1 MNGRSWPCNIPPS
14 AFLRVDAVGPWI
26 RRRCVVEYDGTNFCG
41 FQAQDQPG
49 VMRTVQEIIEDA
61 LHRTTGETKLARLRF
76 ASRTDT
82 GVHAQGQVV
91 VLVSRCVETDR
102 VFRDALNTRL
112 PQDVVCRSMF
122 TMTEAQANFDPCV
135 DATCKRYEYELIT
148 GGLRPVVHR
157 RNMWHVRKP
166 LDVAKMQLA
175 VSHMMAPPSTK
186 DFSSFTPQKALDG
199 EQSNVCTVS
208 TIELHADKV
217 NERGGVQYEE
227 DVATRI
233 RLVFEGNRFKYKM
246 VRNMVGTIVDVGLG
260 RLKADDIPRILAAKN
275 RAKAGQG
282 APPQGLTL
290 VWVKYD

>member
-1 MNGRSWPCNIPPS
+1 MNGRSPPCNMPPS
-14 AFLRVDAVGPWI
+14 AFLRVNAVGPWI
-26 RRRCVVEYDGTNFCG
+26 RRRCVVEYDGTDFCG
-41 FQAQDQPG
+41 FQAQDQPS
-49 VMRTVQEIIEDA
+49 VMRTVQEIIENA
-61 LHRTTGETKLARLRF
+61 LNRTTGETNLARLRF

-82 GVHAQGQVV
+82 GVHARGQVV
-91 VLVSRCVETDR
+91 VLVNRCVESDR
-102 VFRDALNTRL
+102 
-112 PQDVVCRSMF
+112 
-122 TMTEAQANFDPCV
+122 MTQANFDPCV
-135 DATCKRYEYELIT
+135 DATRKRYEYELVT

-157 RNMWHVRKP
+157 RNVWYVRKP

-175 VSHMMAPPSTK
+175 VSHMMAPPSAK

-199 EQSNVCTVS
+199 ERGNICTVS
-208 TIELHADKV
+208 TIELHTETVD
-217 NERGGVQYEE
+217 ERGVQHEE

-260 RLKADDIPRILAAKN
+260 RLKANEIPRILAAKN